1 MNRRSS
7 RALWIAALV
16 AGVGFLYLARLG
28 SLPPYLSIEE
38 VTQARHAIALATT
51 GRSLSGQRWPLYPAE
66 PGYEAGWEPIGI
78 YSTAA
83 LLKVAPF
90 SETLVRLPSAIA
102 GVLNVVLMFVLVR
115 RVFRTDAL
123 ALVAALVLA
132 TAPGHFL
139 HSRIGTSQIITVTF
153 QLAWLTLL
161 VRFLDTRRTRDV
173 FAATLSLGLGIYSYP
188 AALIVVPLC
197 AAGTLIVLMR
207 YREPGG
213 PGRWRS
219 VPPAHLAGAAAGFGL
234 ALAPWAV
241 WHVAHPERFR
251 QLTEYYTHNSYN
263 ENLGLRSFSTI
274 AGLSS
279 HLDVWWNA
287 FNPDPLLFSGD
298 SSLRFSTREA
308 GYLLLPIAVFLVVG
322 ALHLTRVVKPPVAFL
337 IAAGLACA
345 PLPAVIVTLYD
356 FKRWLTILPFFTL
369 AIVCGVRIMTS
380 AGRRFQA
387 VAAAGLLAL
396 AIVQFAGFVRDYW
409 TDYPARSKF
418 YYGGNIRGA
427 VREAL
432 LTSPDPSCVFLDEEI
447 RWLAEQWNLYSTVYG
462 RTDPRIRPTFVHVGA
477 EEIARI
483 PCRQASLVVLDEEI
497 RAKADVR
504 EALATHGWSGTPIR
518 EPDEAVYF
526 SVFRRMADRGR

>member
-7 RALWIAALV
+7 RALWIAVLV

-197 AAGTLIVLMR
+197 AAG
-207 YREPGG
+207 YE
-213 PGRWRS
+213 
-219 VPPAHLAGAAAGFGL
+219 
-234 ALAPWAV
+234 
-241 WHVAHPERFR
+241 
-251 QLTEYYTHNSYN
+251 
-263 ENLGLRSFSTI
+263 
-274 AGLSS
+274 
-279 HLDVWWNA
+279 
-287 FNPDPLLFSGD
+287 
-298 SSLRFSTREA
+298 
-308 GYLLLPIAVFLVVG
+308 
-322 ALHLTRVVKPPVAFL
+322 
-337 IAAGLACA
+337 
-345 PLPAVIVTLYD
+345 
-356 FKRWLTILPFFTL
+356 
-369 AIVCGVRIMTS
+369 
-380 AGRRFQA
+380 
-387 VAAAGLLAL
+387 
-396 AIVQFAGFVRDYW
+396 
-409 TDYPARSKF
+409 
-418 YYGGNIRGA
+418 
-427 VREAL
+427 
-432 LTSPDPSCVFLDEEI
+432 
-447 RWLAEQWNLYSTVYG
+447 
-462 RTDPRIRPTFVHVGA
+462 
-477 EEIARI
+477 
-483 PCRQASLVVLDEEI
+483 
-497 RAKADVR
+497 
-504 EALATHGWSGTPIR
+504 
-518 EPDEAVYF
+518 
-526 SVFRRMADRGR
+526 